1 MSSSKSIR
9 IRSESNNNNKTDSN
23 KYLVS
28 ILFHFFFLSFE
39 SPFSLPHKSMHVL
52 FEETHTFGIIL
63 IKNVLRI
70 FLLSIIFFFH
80 THSSKERDKIEFNYG
95 LKRINY

>member
-9 IRSESNNNNKTDSN
+9 VRNESNNNNKTDSN

-28 ILFHFFFLSFE
+28 ISFHFFFHSFE
-39 SPFSLPHKSMHVL
+39 SPFSLTHKSVHVL
-52 FEETHTFGIIL
+52 FEETHNFDIIL

-70 FLLSIIFFFH
+70 FFYQLFFSFFIH
-80 THSSKERDKIEFNYG
+80 VVLWKEIK
-95 LKRINY
+95 